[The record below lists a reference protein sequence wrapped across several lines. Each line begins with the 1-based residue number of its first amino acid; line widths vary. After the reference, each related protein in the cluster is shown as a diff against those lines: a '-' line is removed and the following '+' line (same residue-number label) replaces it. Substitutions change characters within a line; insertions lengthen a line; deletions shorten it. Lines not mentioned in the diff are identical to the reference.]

1 VKKIARSVFGQWA
14 ALRMLEKGFIVQPS
28 AHCWNVVRLE
38 PPLTIGEA
46 EIDLAVNALGE
57 VLDGYRGL
65 VPLARDVTR
74 RLREQRRRRWE
85 FPG

>member
-1 VKKIARSVFGQWA
+1 
-14 ALRMLEKGFIVQPS
+14 
-28 AHCWNVVRLE
+28 VVRLE